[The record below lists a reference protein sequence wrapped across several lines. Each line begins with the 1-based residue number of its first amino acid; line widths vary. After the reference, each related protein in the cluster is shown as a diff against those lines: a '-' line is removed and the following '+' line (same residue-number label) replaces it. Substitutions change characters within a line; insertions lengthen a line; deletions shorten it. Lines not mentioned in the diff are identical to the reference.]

1 VMGERGP
8 SVPEAP
14 PRSGPAANARIRAAT
29 ATDAPGIARA
39 VEELLIELGGE
50 RPSASDLEAAARQLA
65 EDPELGALLVAECEG
80 AIVGILAASWQ
91 YAVHVPGRY
100 GTIQDLWVHP
110 EWRSRA
116 LGRELILALVRQAA
130 EAGVPRLEVGLPQE
144 TFPQLAATE
153 RFYRENGF
161 TPLGPRMRRLLS

>member
-1 VMGERGP
+1 MSDGSP

-14 PRSGPAANARIRAAT
+14 LRSRQAAGPTIRAAT
-29 ATDAPGIARA
+29 GEDAPAVAAA
-39 VEELLIELGGE
+39 VEALLIELGGA
-50 RPSASDLEAAARQLA
+50 RPSAAALQDAARTLA
-65 EDPELGALLVAECEG
+65 GDSEAGALLVAECDG
-80 AIVGILAASWQ
+80 SIAGILAASWQ
-91 YAVHVPGRY
+91 YALHVPGRY

-110 EWRSRA
+110 DWRSRA
-116 LGRELILALVRQAA
+116 LGRELILALVRRAT

-144 TFPQLAATE
+144 SFAQLAATE

>member
-1 VMGERGP
+1 MSEAGP
-8 SVPEAP
+8 SVPAAP
-14 PRSGPAANARIRAAT
+14 SRPGPVTGARIRAAT
-29 ATDAPGIARA
+29 AADAPAVAAA
-39 VEELLIELGGE
+39 VEALLIELGGE
-50 RPSASDLEAAARQLA
+50 RPAATALQEAIGELAGDPDL
-65 EDPELGALLVAECEG
+65 GVLLVAECER

-91 YAVHVPGRY
+91 YAIHVPGRY

-116 LGRELILALVRQAA
+116 LGSELILALVRQAA

-144 TFPQLAATE
+144 GFARLAATE

-161 TPLGPRMRRLLS
+161 TPLGPRMRRILG

>member
-1 VMGERGP
+1 MSDRGS

-14 PRSGPAANARIRAAT
+14 PRSGPVANARIRAAS
-29 ATDAPGIARA
+29 AADAPAVAAA
-39 VEELLIELGGE
+39 VEALLIELGGE
-50 RPSASDLEAAARQLA
+50 RPSAAALEGAARTLA
-65 EDPELGALLVAECEG
+65 LDAEIGALLVAECEG
-80 AIVGILAASWQ
+80 AIVGVCAVSWQ
-91 YAVHVPGRY
+91 FAVHVPGRY

-116 LGRELILALVRQAA
+116 LGRELILALVRQAT
-130 EAGVPRLEVGLPQE
+130 ELGVPRLEVGLPQE
-144 TFPQLAATE
+144 GFAQLAATE

>member
-1 VMGERGP
+1 MSKGSP

-14 PRSGPAANARIRAAT
+14 TRPDAVANVSIRAAT
-29 ATDAPGIARA
+29 DGDAAAVATA
-39 VEELLIELGGE
+39 VEALLIELGGE
-50 RPSASDLEAAARQLA
+50 RPSVAALQDGARTLA
-65 EDPELGALLVAECEG
+65 ADPRAGVLLVAESEG
-80 AIVGILAASWQ
+80 SIVGILAASWQ
-91 YAVHVPGRY
+91 YAIHVPGHY

-116 LGRELILALVRQAA
+116 LGRELILTLVRQAS
-130 EAGVPRLEVGLPQE
+130 EKGVPRLEVGLPQE
-144 TFPQLAATE
+144 GFAQLAATE

>member
-1 VMGERGP
+1 LSERSP

-14 PRSGPAANARIRAAT
+14 PRSGPVANARIRAAT
-29 ATDAPGIARA
+29 GEDAPA
-39 VEELLIELGGE
+39 VAATIEALLIELGGE
-50 RPSASDLEAAARQLA
+50 RPSTTALVEAARTLA

-80 AIVGILAASWQ
+80 TIVGVCATSWQ
-91 YAVHVPGRY
+91 YAIHVPGRY

-116 LGRELILALVRQAA
+116 LGRELVLALVRQAA
-130 EAGVPRLEVGLPQE
+130 ELGVPRLEVGLPQDS
-144 TFPQLAATE
+144 FAQLAATE
-153 RFYRENGF
+153 RFYRENDF